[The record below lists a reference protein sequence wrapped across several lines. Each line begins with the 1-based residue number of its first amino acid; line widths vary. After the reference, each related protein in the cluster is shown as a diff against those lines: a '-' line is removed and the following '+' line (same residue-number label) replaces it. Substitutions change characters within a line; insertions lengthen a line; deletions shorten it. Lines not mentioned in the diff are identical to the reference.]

1 MLLLA
6 TKEKPLWL
14 SPIILLLFA
23 LFSVLGTDQ
32 VAQLTL
38 ESTVTQWVL
47 PLQSLEQWSSSAR
60 ASQAAG
66 KVSSTFLKVLAITS
80 LHFSVFWAL
89 FLSVYFWGGVSGCRS
104 DADCAW
110 THITHSQVPWCA
122 NFSLPIDAQLP
133 AAGDYCLGTLLASRS
148 APCAY
153 NRSSSCFL
161 YFLFSH
167 CVWVEA
173 SNSAAV
179 GGIDTPASTVAFMIA
194 YHSVFRTEKACL
206 YQCTWLLHFWTL
218 HPFLSLGRTSLRL
231 LCFLV
236 FVFSSRGQCWLFVNL
251 PVWAA

>member
-14 SPIILLLFA
+14 SPIILFLFA

-38 ESTVTQWVL
+38 ESTVTRWVL

-89 FLSVYFWGGVSGCRS
+89 FLSVYFWGGVCGCRS

-161 YFLFSH
+161 YFPFSH

-173 SNSAAV
+173 LKQCCCRWYRHSSFNCSLYDCIPFCLQNREGLPLLVHMVSALLD
-179 GGIDTPASTVAFMIA
+179 IAS
-194 YHSVFRTEKACL
+194 
-206 YQCTWLLHFWTL
+206 
-218 HPFLSLGRTSLRL
+218 
-231 LCFLV
+231 
-236 FVFSSRGQCWLFVNL
+236 LFVL
-251 PVWAA
+251 G